1 MNRIYQGKVSKA
13 ELLNAK
19 GHPFEPPQD
28 WDGLSALWD
37 HHALFQDAVNYYL
50 VCLLA
55 LAAKGNDVYDIREK
69 LDAKNDE
76 GGDDELMI
84 WRPFTRRG
92 ARRRGL
98 RDSVVP
104 YLCPGKTDATPKD
117 CFAAV
122 LAGSDV
128 SADLRNLALEELL
141 FMCEGDNPIK
151 TQGRWMFDRFC
162 NSTYTGGFP
171 FDVAK
176 DLRVAG
182 EARLQ
187 SEFHT
192 LQTEAEFKMF
202 AEQLRLGWVVTE
214 TKNAKPFVGEE
225 ARGRLLKA
233 VAHFRQAFGEKA
245 ETEMGG
251 RMLAFLTSRSE
262 ADANLAEIANH
273 IRAAQPDTL
282 PILPRNSRSIADRLE
297 AAILFKTFPCTFT
310 AELLK
315 VSFPPAKPKT
325 STKRK
330 KADSEPPAVR
340 FTRLGGDAIELA
352 RGQRGYIFRAFSS
365 LKTWSG
371 GDTPTPRWL
380 LFDVLAFKEAL
391 KALHQIESK
400 KEERDEQQSELI
412 EQLEYQRQCTLLRE
426 NNLDGSASVNFDLN
440 KATPASKAWKTN
452 AEGEETQPAPILVG
466 DPRIKRLEELL
477 RSDLAMEDSM
487 NGGEEV
493 EHGLQQRTI
502 RGFRDLRK
510 KWNDALGEDAR
521 YNEATHKK
529 LRNLLTDYKK
539 ENAQTMGSPA
549 IFDAMVEEKN
559 WLIWREPT
567 TEQLSEWRKTARLPD
582 DTKFATDPLQALTD
596 ERELLSDIE
605 RLSGPIRLTPA
616 DPEYSRRQF
625 YFSDVSALDK
635 KGRLSHDKQTIEAEI
650 AVKDA
655 EGRWQRRDVLMHFT
669 APRLLRDQLNNASGA
684 DSAWQQAMM
693 TALGLKTGLTK
704 TEKGKVR
711 EATFAECA
719 AVALMPEIGTNGEKR
734 ILLNF
739 PLTLD
744 GESIAEQLK
753 KKARWEWQ
761 QFGGTQDESY
771 WLRWVKTWI
780 DETKERKKAP
790 PSPWWKGAE
799 PFSCLSVDLG
809 QRDAGAFALL
819 EATVGKA
826 PKEQSRK
833 LGVADGKTWWATV
846 RATGMLRLP
855 GEDAL
860 VMRDGKWQEEFSGER
875 GRNLAAGEW
884 QETCAICEA
893 LGFQP
898 DKLLGTDEHR
908 YSFPESNDQLLYA
921 LRRAQSRLARL
932 QSWSCVAHKE
942 KNDKKHEA
950 SDKRRTRIQEQ
961 IAEAITMRAAE
972 KLKEEKDQGQELPER
987 GRWLDEAKT
996 LVEKQAWDAIAVRIR
1011 REIESE
1017 RIIIERELIRIADR
1031 IQPLRGRQWE
1041 WVLRD
1046 DGKNHLLRQ
1055 TTHGSD
1061 DRKKLLAGQRGLSME
1076 RIEQLESLRQRCQ
1089 SLNRALRQE
1098 PGQPA
1103 NLGRSKRGIEL
1114 PDPCPELL
1122 DRLDALKEQRV
1133 NQTAHL
1139 ILAQALGVRLRAHGE
1154 DDAAR
1159 LARDIHGEY
1168 ERIPEREPVDFLV
1181 LENLDRYLASQGR
1194 SRGENSKLMK
1204 WSHRAILGKLK
1215 QLCEPY
1221 GLRVLETPA
1230 AYSSRFCS
1238 LTGVAGFRA
1247 VELTPESAKEFRWKK
1262 HLDRLAD
1269 PVREKKLSKDERA
1282 ESQRVQSLFAELEG
1296 MNADIRKANPT
1307 RPKWRTLLA
1316 PTAGG
1321 PIFIPA
1327 SKMEWFDRKNRKTGK
1342 TERVFGY
1349 KQVGSCRPVVAQA
1362 DINAAIN
1369 LGLRAIASP
1378 ETGDIHLR
1386 IRAKREGETFVVRAD
1401 NKREKARWGE
1411 KTVKVEV
1418 LKESERKKLLADA
1431 HLNFFA
1437 DLGAVAEYDHTEI
1450 AGGNSF
1456 ASGRGIWGTIKGND
1470 RHVGKDWQ
1478 RVEEINRA
1486 RIQKW
1491 KHDSEDNVA

>member
-13 ELLNAK
+13 ELLDAK
-19 GHPFEPPQD
+19 GEPLTSPPQD
-28 WDGLSALWD
+28 WDGLSALWE

-69 LDAKNDE
+69 LNAKNAE
-76 GGDDELMI
+76 NEDDELMI

-92 ARRRGL
+92 AKRRGL

-104 YLCPGKTDATPKD
+104 YLCPGKTDATPED

-122 LAGSDV
+122 LAGNECGQSEVGKARLSAGLQQLLDKCTGAAGCKQAAPVFLPRFAKPTYQGSYGEDTSTLARESAGARLPFVLHDPKTRPNSHALDEFDV
-128 SADLRNLALEELL
+128 YSIALRNEKKPKFIGAEVIKKLREMVAEWRKK
-141 FMCEGDNPIK
+141 NP
-151 TQGRWMFDRFC
+151 D
-162 NSTYTGGFP
+162 
-171 FDVAK
+171 
-176 DLRVAG
+176 
-182 EARLQ
+182 
-187 SEFHT
+187 
-192 LQTEAEFKMF
+192 
-202 AEQLRLGWVVTE
+202 AEQDW
-214 TKNAKPFVGEE
+214 K
-225 ARGRLLKA
+225 
-233 VAHFRQAFGEKA
+233 
-245 ETEMGG
+245 
-251 RMLAFLTSRSE
+251 
-262 ADANLAEIANH
+262 
-273 IRAAQPDTL
+273 
-282 PILPRNSRSIADRLE
+282 RLE
-297 AAILFKTFPCTFT
+297 TVITKLPEDFEIPGYAATSAKNEVKFRLFAMFFFRHLEQSDFT
-310 AELLK
+310 LGLLR
-315 VSFPPAKPKT
+315 AT
-325 STKRK
+325 TKRP
-330 KADSEPPAVR
+330 EPNEKPPEKQSVAAG
-340 FTRLGGDAIELA
+340 TGDPIRLA
-352 RGQRGYIFRAFSS
+352 RGQRGYVFRAFTA
-365 LKTWSG
+365 LPCWGANETA
-371 GDTPTPRWL
+371 TPQWIA
-380 LFDVLAFKEAL
+380 FDFAAFEEAL
-391 KALHQIESK
+391 KALHQVDAK
-400 KEERDEQQSELI
+400 AEEREKERERKQAQHDFQRGKTKKWKGGASGEDEQ
-412 EQLEYQRQCTLLRE
+412 
-426 NNLDGSASVNFDLN
+426 
-440 KATPASKAWKTN
+440 
-452 AEGEETQPAPILVG
+452 APEILAG
-466 DPRIKRLEELL
+466 DPRIVELERLVDVDLREEYEM
-477 RSDLAMEDSM
+477 SE
-487 NGGEEV
+487 GVEV
-493 EHGLQQRTI
+493 KYGLHPRTV
-502 RGFRDLRK
+502 RGFRDVRK
-510 KWNDALGEDAR
+510 KWNDALGEGAQYSETAR
-521 YNEATHKK
+521 GK
-529 LRNLLTDYKK
+529 LWDLLTEYKK

-549 IFDAMVEEKN
+549 IFDAMVKEEN

-567 TEQLSEWRKTARLPD
+567 GEQLREWRKAARLPED
-582 DTKFATDPLQALTD
+582 AEFAKDPLQALTD
-596 ERELLSDIE
+596 ERELLAEIE
-605 RLSGPIRLTPA
+605 RLRGPIRLTPA
-616 DPEYSRRQF
+616 DPEHSRRQF

-635 KGRLSHDKQTIEAEI
+635 KNRLRHDQQTVDTEVAVSIEGKWE
-650 AVKDA
+650 VKWV
-655 EGRWQRRDVLMHFT
+655 RIHFT
-669 APRLLRDQLNNASGA
+669 APRLLRDQLNNTSGA

-693 TALGLKTGLTK
+693 TALGLKPGRLTK

-711 EATFAECA
+711 EAKFAECA
-719 AVALMPEIGTNGEKR
+719 AVALMPEIGSNGEKR

-744 GESIAEQLK
+744 GDAIAKQLGK
-753 KKARWEWQ
+753 AARWDGL
-761 QFGGTQDESY
+761 QFGGADKESY
-771 WLRWVKTWI
+771 WLRWPATWI
-780 DETKERKKAP
+780 DEKKERKKAP
-790 PSPWWKGAE
+790 PAPWWKSSE

-819 EATVGKA
+819 EATVGQA

-833 LGVADGKTWWATV
+833 LGIADGKTWWATV

-860 VMRDGKWQEEFSGER
+860 VLRDGQWQEEFSGER
-875 GRNLAAGEW
+875 GRLASDGEW
-884 QETCAICEA
+884 NEAQDICRK
-893 LGFQP
+893 LGLNP
-898 DKLLGTDEHR
+898 DDILSNERHR
-908 YSFPESNDQLLYA
+908 HSFPELNDQLLFA
-921 LRRAQSRLARL
+921 LRKAQSRLARL
-932 QSWSCVAHKE
+932 QSWSCIESNAKRKEAIAKQLKAAVAELAEVKE
-942 KNDKKHEA
+942 GSQPDPLLAELRPLIEMEVWKPVSA
-950 SDKRRTRIQEQ
+950 RLIQEVTKQ
-961 IAEAITMRAAE
+961 RAAI
-972 KLKEEKDQGQELPER
+972 Q
-987 GRWLDEAKT
+987 
-996 LVEKQAWDAIAVRIR
+996 
-1011 REIESE
+1011 
-1017 RIIIERELIRIADR
+1017 RELVRIADR

-1046 DGKNHLLRQ
+1046 DGKNHMVRQ
-1055 TTHGSD
+1055 TKHGSD

-1122 DRLDALKEQRV
+1122 ERLDALKEQRV

-1168 ERIPEREPVDFLV
+1168 ERIPGRKPVDFLV

-1282 ESQRVQSLFAELEG
+1282 ESQRVQSLFAELER
-1296 MNADIRKANPT
+1296 MNADIRKADPA

-1316 PTAGG
+1316 PAAGG

-1327 SKMEWFDRKNRKTGK
+1327 SEMEWFDRKNRKTGK
-1342 TERVFGY
+1342 TERMFGY
-1349 KQVGSCRPVVAQA
+1349 KPVGSCRPVVAQA

-1369 LGLRAIASP
+1369 LGLRAIAAP
-1378 ETGDIHLR
+1378 ETADIHLR

-1401 NKREKARWGE
+1401 NKREKARWGD
-1411 KTVKVEV
+1411 KPVKVEV

-1437 DLGAVAEYDHTEI
+1437 DLGGVAEYDHTEI
-1450 AGGNSF
+1450 AGGKSF
-1456 ASGRGIWGTIKGND
+1456 ASGRGIWGSIKGND
-1470 RHVGKDWQ
+1470 WHVGKDWQ

-1486 RIQKW
+1486 RIQKL
-1491 KHDSEDNVA
+1491 KHDSEDNLA